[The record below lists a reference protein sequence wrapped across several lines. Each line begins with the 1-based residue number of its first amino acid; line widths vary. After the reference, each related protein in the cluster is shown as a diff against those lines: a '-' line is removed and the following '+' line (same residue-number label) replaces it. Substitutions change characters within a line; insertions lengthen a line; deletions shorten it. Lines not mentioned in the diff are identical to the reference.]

1 MSNYPTNK
9 QKYWAGQAKYDAGL
23 AEHPVSLPSIPPVLA
38 IPPAPMP
45 APVVSVRPTQDNV
58 LVWLKPRAATTSSGL
73 VALPGNRQA
82 RGNGVR
88 EAVVLASGPGYRLRN
103 GTGPLQPNET
113 RPGMVVLVDERAG
126 QDWSLDVSVPRHNP
140 AGAEWLQDGAEL
152 RMVRES
158 GEILS
163 IVDDATPESP
173 AREWQYGDL
182 GRR

>member
-1 MSNYPTNK
+1 MSNYPTNE
-9 QKYWAGQAKYDAGL
+9 QEYWAGQAKRDAEL
-23 AEHPVSLPSIPPVLA
+23 AEHPGTLSVS
-38 IPPAPMP
+38 